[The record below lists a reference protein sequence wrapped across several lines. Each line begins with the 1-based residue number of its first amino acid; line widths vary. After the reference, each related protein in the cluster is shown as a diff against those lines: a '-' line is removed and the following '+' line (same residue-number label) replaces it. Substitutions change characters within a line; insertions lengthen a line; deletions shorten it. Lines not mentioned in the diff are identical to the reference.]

1 MMNLFT
7 FLYWQEPSDFLDT
20 QWLASAVAIA
30 VTYIV
35 FIMGMPALMFQTF
48 IPESFRNIYN
58 ERFNWK
64 WEKFFKRK
72 LIILLILFLISDRT
86 ISHHISTNISESIA
100 TILDSR
106 KYTCCKDVIQEVIEA
121 VLALLIFIIIAY
133 IQFQGYWHLR
143 DNFKSTRNAAQQ
155 ISDEIARHAII
166 MFDVKGE
173 VPQKDVD
180 DLGIMAK
187 ELDSGQ
193 IKNQFLDACESIIEH
208 VMASPNGA
216 NNKDLIKWLVDSTI
230 CKSVLSDGAKVD
242 GSNRRR
248 VLKTLMTVHKFK
260 APKTVKQL
268 VPTARDKKEIKAF
281 LAAQKN
287 QPSKPERDTNSIN
300 DYFLQDIVGNYIRDI
315 GLRALRESDDLTL
328 NDAIEKLYTID
339 SDPME
344 LFMLANSAIDTG
356 TSHAYVAAIGKLEAK
371 VRYYLTLPPDGG
383 NDVEGG
389 MRKFLI
395 KRQRAIICITGLVSR
410 IWQQDGAAREYALI
424 VWKRIRQNLE
434 QMDIELE
441 EHLSNTY
448 KLFFKAA
455 DFTTADSVSDFKKFL
470 SAQNT

>member
-1 MMNLFT
+1 M
-7 FLYWQEPSDFLDT
+7 YWQDPSDFLDT

-64 WEKFFKRK
+64 WENFFKRK

-86 ISHHISTNISESIA
+86 ISHHISINISESIA
-100 TILDSR
+100 AFLNDS
-106 KYTCCKDVIQEVIEA
+106 KNKCCSQVIQEVIEA
-121 VLALLIFIIIAY
+121 IIALLIFFIIAY

-173 VPQKDVD
+173 VPQKDVE
-180 DLGIMAK
+180 DLGILAK

-230 CKSVLSDGAKVD
+230 CRSVLSDGAKAD

-260 APKTVKQL
+260 APKAVKEIVL
-268 VPTARDKKEIKAF
+268 TAKEKKEIKAV
-281 LAAQKN
+281 LAAQKT

-315 GLRALRESDDLTL
+315 GLQALREGDDLTL

-344 LFMLANSAIDTG
+344 LFMLANSAVDTG
-356 TSHAYVAAIGKLEAK
+356 ISHAYVAAIGKLEAK
-371 VRYYLTLPPDGG
+371 VRNYLTLPSNSG
-383 NDVEGG
+383 NDEEGA

-410 IWQQDGAAREYALI
+410 IWQQDGAAREYALK
-424 VWKRIRQNLE
+424 VWKQIRQNLD
-434 QMDIELE
+434 QMDMELE
-441 EHLSNTY
+441 THLSNTY

-455 DFTTADSVSDFKKFL
+455 DFTTADSVSDFKKYL
-470 SAQNT
+470 SSQNS